1 VPNVTVITPNLN
13 GQSHLPGLIEHLAR
27 QTQPDFLWL
36 LVDNGSSDDSV
47 SLVEGLCQTLPIRLH
62 VIRNAE
68 NRGFAAAC
76 NQGIAASQSP
86 WIALLNNDTL
96 PEPGWLEALL
106 TTTIQGAKVGM
117 AASKM
122 LFAHNRQQINSAG
135 IALDPLG
142 IAWDWR
148 GGMLDA
154 AEERQIVEVFGPC
167 GGAGLYSRTML
178 DEIGYFDEDFFVYLE
193 DVDLAWRARLA
204 GWRCLFQPQAR
215 VYHAHSATL
224 GQSSPLKRFWLGR
237 NKVWL
242 IAKNYPAPDLWRNLF
257 WIIGYDLLAISYG
270 VLSRGDLASLRGRW
284 AGLRGLPRM
293 LRKRKQLHQGA
304 LDLENWRRTLG
315 PIESP
320 LAIRSRYQHL

>member
-1 VPNVTVITPNLN
+1 
-13 GQSHLPGLIEHLAR
+13 
-27 QTQPDFLWL
+27 
-36 LVDNGSSDDSV
+36 
-47 SLVEGLCQTLPIRLH
+47 
-62 VIRNAE
+62 
-68 NRGFAAAC
+68 
-76 NQGIAASQSP
+76 
-86 WIALLNNDTL
+86 
-96 PEPGWLEALL
+96 
-106 TTTIQGAKVGM
+106 
-117 AASKM
+117 
-122 LFAHNRQQINSAG
+122 
-135 IALDPLG
+135 
-142 IAWDWR
+142 
-148 GGMLDA
+148 MLDA